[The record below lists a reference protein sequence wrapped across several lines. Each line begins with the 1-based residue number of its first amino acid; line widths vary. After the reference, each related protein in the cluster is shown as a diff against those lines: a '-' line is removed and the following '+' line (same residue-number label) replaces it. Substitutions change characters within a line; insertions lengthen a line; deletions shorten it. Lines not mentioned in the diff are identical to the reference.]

1 MSATAAGK
9 TVCAVR
15 EASDARPRMLA
26 GCGLAQEVPSV
37 AVWIREADT
46 QQIFCVISK
55 ASLLDHNSN
64 AGSRYLGTLN
74 QVYAV
79 IPEIYQSPE
88 GGKTP
93 VCRQSPMP
101 PTC

>member
-9 TVCAVR
+9 TVCTVK
-15 EASDARPRMLA
+15 EASDARRRILPVCR
-26 GCGLAQEVPSV
+26 LAQEVPSEV
-37 AVWIREADT
+37 VWIREAGT
-46 QQIFCVISK
+46 QQTFCVISK

-88 GGKTP
+88 GSKTP